1 MSFVHQDLA
10 DTSVDENEEQEQL
23 KMNRFFINDE
33 NEKFT
38 LHNQKFV
45 LEKNFITILVQGTIF
60 LSLYKNK

>member
-1 MSFVHQDLA
+1 LA

-23 KMNRFFINDE
+23 KMSRFFINDE

-38 LHNQKFV
+38 LHNHKFV

-60 LSLYKNK
+60 LSLYK